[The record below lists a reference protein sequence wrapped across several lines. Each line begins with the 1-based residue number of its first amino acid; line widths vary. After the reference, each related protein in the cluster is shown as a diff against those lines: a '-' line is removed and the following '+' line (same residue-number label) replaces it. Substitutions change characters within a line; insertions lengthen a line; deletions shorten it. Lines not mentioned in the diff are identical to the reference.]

1 MAIARALRDELSFGA
16 VSRRENPVAAHI
28 PYSRHVSDEAI
39 RTDDGMLMSFL
50 HLSGFCFE
58 TADISEVNSRLLG
71 RNDLLRALGSSRYA
85 LYTHIVRREVKPSI
99 ASTFDNDFC
108 RELDERYTAGLRQR
122 RMFVNDIYLSVVR
135 RELQGSVGTVDVVLR
150 KLFGRHDA
158 DGRSLSE
165 EQAVNELSDVM
176 TAMRETLQA
185 YGARVLRVVER
196 GGVWHSEPL
205 EFLVQL
211 VNGGMPRPMALPR
224 MKLAEAL
231 STKRLFFGRNAV
243 EIRGASPEDTR
254 FGALISVSE
263 YPALTGPG
271 MLNPMLR
278 VPHEFIVTQSFALID
293 KPIAMTQI
301 DRVGRQIEMSDEAG
315 SVVAEHLSDARDEL
329 LSSESIYG
337 HHHLSVLCLG
347 RDMDEVTKCVT
358 DCGTAL
364 TDVSAIWVRE
374 DLNCEPAFW
383 AQLPGN
389 ASYIARSSMISSKN
403 MAGFSSLHNYPSGQ
417 ASGTHWAT
425 PISVLETTSQTAY
438 FFNFHVR
445 DLGNFT
451 VTGPSGSGKTVFL
464 GFISAQAQRVQPRPK
479 LVLVDKDR
487 GLEIFVR
494 ALGGQ
499 YEVLRAGEPTG
510 FNPLQLSDNG
520 ANREFLFQLFS
531 FMLRRA
537 DGIGHSTREEQV
549 IRNAITQVL
558 TAPPEGRTL
567 DEFAELMRGAMRAGD
582 DDLYA
587 RLQPWIRADQRGWLF
602 NNAEDTFSMS
612 SIFGFDMTSVLDDPV
627 NRTAAL
633 MYIFHR
639 LDELLDG
646 QPVMI
651 FLDEGWR
658 LLDDEV
664 FSYFIK
670 DKLKTIRKQNGVIGF
685 GTQSAADIVNS
696 KLAHTLIEQSA
707 TNIFFPNPKADEA
720 SYGGAF
726 RLSAREVRWIRTT
739 PAESRSFLIK
749 HDQDSV
755 IARLNLRGM
764 PELIK
769 VLSGRTET
777 VAELDAL
784 RARVG
789 DDPQAWLPIFMGR
802 D

>member
-1 MAIARALRDELSFGA
+1 
-16 VSRRENPVAAHI
+16 
-28 PYSRHVSDEAI
+28 
-39 RTDDGMLMSFL
+39 
-50 HLSGFCFE
+50 
-58 TADISEVNSRLLG
+58 
-71 RNDLLRALGSSRYA
+71 
-85 LYTHIVRREVKPSI
+85 
-99 ASTFDNDFC
+99 
-108 RELDERYTAGLRQR
+108 
-122 RMFVNDIYLSVVR
+122 
-135 RELQGSVGTVDVVLR
+135 
-150 KLFGRHDA
+150 
-158 DGRSLSE
+158 
-165 EQAVNELSDVM
+165 M

-243 EIRGASPEDTR
+243 EIRGASPDDTR

-278 VPHEFIVTQSFALID
+278 VPHEFIVTQSFAIID

-315 SVVAEHLSDARDEL
+315 SVVAEHISDARDEL

-417 ASGTHWAT
+417 ASGTHWGT

-464 GFISAQAQRVQPRPK
+464 GFISAQAQRVRPRPK

-510 FNPLQLSDNG
+510 FNPLRLSDNG
-520 ANREFLFQLFS
+520 SNREFLFQLFS

-558 TAPPEGRTL
+558 AAPPEGRTL
-567 DEFAELMRGAMRAGD
+567 DEFAELLRGAMRAGD

-587 RLQPWIRADQRGWLF
+587 RLQPWIREDQRGWLF
-602 NNAEDTFSMS
+602 NNAEDTFSMA

-720 SYGGAF
+720 SYCGAF

-789 DDPQAWLPIFMGR
+789 DDPQAWLPVFMGR

>member
-58 TADISEVNSRLLG
+58 TADISEVNARLLG

-99 ASTFDNDFC
+99 ASTFDNEFC
-108 RELDERYTAGLRQR
+108 RELDERYTTGLRQR
-122 RMFVNDIYLSVVR
+122 RMFVNDIYLTVVR

-165 EQAVNELSDVM
+165 EQAANELSDVM

-185 YGARVLRVVER
+185 YGARVLRVVDR

-243 EIRGASPEDTR
+243 EIRGASPDDTR
-254 FGALISVSE
+254 FGAMISVSE

-278 VPHEFIVTQSFALID
+278 VPHEFIVTQSFAIID

-329 LSSESIYG
+329 LSSESVYG

-347 RDMDEVTKCVT
+347 RDIDEVTKCVT

-389 ASYIARSSMISSKN
+389 ASYIARSSMVSSKN

-417 ASGTHWAT
+417 ASGTHWGT

-510 FNPLQLSDNG
+510 FNPLRLSDNG

-567 DEFAELMRGAMRAGD
+567 DEFAELLRGAMRAGD

-587 RLQPWIRADQRGWLF
+587 RLQPWIREDQRGWLF